1 MGKKINSSAFEYLK
15 SIQQSHT
22 KVKHIPYKKLNI
34 APYLTDSRF
43 HIDEKI
49 LLFKLRTSMSDVKG
63 NFKNGLVDISCGL
76 CQENE
81 PQTQEHLLS
90 CTELINNCQ
99 DLYNDR
105 EVEYSDLVQGV
116 NKQLK
121 CVRLYSNDI

>member
-1 MGKKINSSAFEYLK
+1 
-15 SIQQSHT
+15 
-22 KVKHIPYKKLNI
+22 
-34 APYLTDSRF
+34 
-43 HIDEKI
+43 
-49 LLFKLRTSMSDVKG
+49 MSDVKG
-63 NFKNGLVDISCGL
+63 NFKNGFVDISCGL

-90 CTELINNCQ
+90 CTKLINNCQ

-121 CVRLYSNDI
+121 CVRLYSEVLHTKSRIEERIDIEE